1 MVYVPAGV
9 PGATDSWPVVGS
21 SVTLGLLDGEVT
33 LRLTVLVVAL
43 VPLSVSL
50 SSTLPTLPFP
60 ALPSMPV

>member
-9 PGATDSWPVVGS
+9 PGATDTTPVFGS
-21 SVTLGLLDGEVT
+21 SVTFGLLDGVVT
-33 LRLTVLVVAL
+33 LTLMVPGVTL

-50 SSTLPTLPFP
+50 SSALPTLLLP

>member
-9 PGATDSWPVVGS
+9 PGATDTWPVVGS
-21 SVTLGLLDGEVT
+21 RLTFGLLDGVVTVT
-33 LRLTVLVVAL
+33 LTVPGVTF

-50 SSTLPTLPFP
+50 SSALPTLLLP